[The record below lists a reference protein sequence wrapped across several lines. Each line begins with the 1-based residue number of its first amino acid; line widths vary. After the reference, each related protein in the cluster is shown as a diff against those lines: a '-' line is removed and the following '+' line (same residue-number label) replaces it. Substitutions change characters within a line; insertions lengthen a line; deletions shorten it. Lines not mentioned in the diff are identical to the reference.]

1 MSRTP
6 VLLRLGLEADA
17 IDPACITF
25 RRRGLGGRASWPRT
39 PLVLTVESDALRQSF
54 APYVDTLR
62 AELQADDLVTGQF
75 EPAFEGAM
83 EHPDIDAL
91 LSLPETARLEL
102 INTFLIEDLF
112 SLFFV
117 EESPTPS
124 CRWLIVNLLTGFD
137 VQAEQVRMA
146 GEVVPLFLSE

>member
-39 PLVLTVESDALRQSF
+39 PVVLTVESDALRQSF

-62 AELQADDLVTGQF
+62 AELQADDLLTGEF
-75 EPAFEGAM
+75 EPAYQGAT

-91 LSLPETARLEL
+91 LSLPETARLQL
-102 INTFLIEDLF
+102 INTFLIEDLL

-117 EESPTPS
+117 EESPAPS
-124 CRWLIVNLLTGFD
+124 CRWLMVNLLTGFD
-137 VQAEQVRMA
+137 VRAEHVRIT
-146 GEVVPLFLSE
+146 GELVPLSLSE